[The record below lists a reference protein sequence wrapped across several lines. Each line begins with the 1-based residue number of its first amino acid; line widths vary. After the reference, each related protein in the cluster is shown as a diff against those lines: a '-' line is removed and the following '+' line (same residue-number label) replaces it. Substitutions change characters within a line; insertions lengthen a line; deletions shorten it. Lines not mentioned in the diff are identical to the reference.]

1 MADIKESI
9 IKETTKLIEE
19 KNGDLKSVTARA
31 IAKRCG
37 IALGLINYHF
47 KSKDRLIE
55 LCVQRI
61 VNRILFCFCSQDDDL
76 GAEND
81 CERLINQARQIF
93 DFFYENKTM
102 AKIFIISDFKD
113 YTPKSNTT
121 AARNGLALAIKDNP
135 DKRKKRIISFI
146 LTSALQTAFLTGS
159 HSKDIVGYDL
169 DDKLQRDMFVTEA
182 VNMMFYGM

>member
-61 VNRILFCFCSQDDDL
+61 VNRILFCFCSQDD
-76 GAEND
+76 G
-81 CERLINQARQIF
+81 RH
-93 DFFYENKTM
+93 
-102 AKIFIISDFKD
+102 
-113 YTPKSNTT
+113 
-121 AARNGLALAIKDNP
+121 P
-135 DKRKKRIISFI
+135 DSYPIP
-146 LTSALQTAFLTGS
+146 ADEQG
-159 HSKDIVGYDL
+159 
-169 DDKLQRDMFVTEA
+169 
-182 VNMMFYGM
+182 